1 MIRRIFLFILTNIA
15 IIVMGTIILGLIQS
29 VFGIDIIGTLH
40 SSWLSLAIFAL
51 IYGFFGSFI
60 SLWSSKWMAK
70 RFYRIELLT
79 LETINTASPAEQLVY
94 KTVEHIAF
102 KYAITMPEVGIYQ
115 SPEVNAFATGASKNS
130 SLVAVSS
137 GLVAQMSTDEVE

>member
-1 MIRRIFLFILTNIA
+1 MVRRIFLFVLTNIA
-15 IIVMGTIILGLIQS
+15 IIVMGTIILGLVQT
-29 VFGIDIIGTLH
+29 VFGIDIIATLH

-60 SLWSSKWMAK
+60 SLWSSRWMAK
-70 RFYRIELLT
+70 RFYHIELLT
-79 LETINTASPAEQLVY
+79 LESMATASPSEKLVY
-94 KTVEHIAF
+94 QTVEHIAQ
-102 KYAITMPEVGIYQ
+102 KNSITMPEVGIYQ

-137 GLVAQMSTDEVE
+137 GLVAQMSADEIE